1 MNRCGGR
8 AARPHTERGR
18 DPFCW
23 RLRDQIKAGH
33 PIMGLEPFTRNLS
46 GRSGRFEFRRAKGKT
61 LKSALFGSASI
72 NYLVK
77 YAAMRRDHPK
87 S

>member
-1 MNRCGGR
+1 
-8 AARPHTERGR
+8 
-18 DPFCW
+18 
-23 RLRDQIKAGH
+23 
-33 PIMGLEPFTRNLS
+33 MGLEPFTRNLS